1 MINFIVNIL
10 SVPPLRYPEKWKPA
24 FLAMQLGF
32 IAGGV
37 GLIGRDFLFYL
48 TIQNWEP
55 LVLSELF
62 FASFI
67 AFGFILHTL
76 GFAKFGVILSC
87 IAGVGS
93 ATAFIFLIGWNSFF
107 HLWYINLAIL
117 IIAVPLDIR
126 LKSFLALVFI
136 SIYSYMFISF
146 SEMEPLYKIND
157 LTESII
163 GVSNIVGSLL
173 VLGLPMGMY
182 SIFLEQERNK
192 SEKLLHNI
200 MPKSIA
206 EKLKN
211 NIKTISMDN
220 PEISVLFADIVSFTE
235 MSEKISSEKI
245 VGFLNDM
252 FSQFDD
258 LTETYG
264 VEKIKTIGDSYM
276 VVSGMPVQKEDHAL
290 TLFNLAK
297 EMIKISAQFKD
308 HNGNPIKLRIGIN
321 SGPAISGVIGKSKF
335 AFDVWGDTINTAL
348 APTFSACL
356 ARRIASEVLFDP
368 APAMTGTRPAASVT
382 VISITSS
389 CSSWDKVG
397 DSPVV
402 PTGTNPCTPCCI
414 CQLTRSRRAILS
426 I

>member
-126 LKSFLALVFI
+126 LKAFLALVFI

-146 SEMEPLYKIND
+146 SEMEPFYKIND

-335 AFDVWGDTINTAL
+335 AFDVWGDTINTAARL
-348 APTFSACL
+348 ESYGTPDCIHMSKNTFDLVNYKDSNIERKTIQIRGKGL
-356 ARRIASEVLFDP
+356 MDTVLVH
-368 APAMTGTRPAASVT
+368 T
-382 VISITSS
+382 
-389 CSSWDKVG
+389 
-397 DSPVV
+397 
-402 PTGTNPCTPCCI
+402 
-414 CQLTRSRRAILS
+414 
-426 I
+426 

>member
-48 TIQNWEP
+48 TTQNWEP

-117 IIAVPLDIR
+117 IIAVPLHIR
-126 LKSFLALVFI
+126 LKAFLAFVFI

-276 VVSGMPVQKEDHAL
+276 VVSGMPVQREDHAL

-335 AFDVWGDTINTAL
+335 AFDVWGDTINTAARL
-348 APTFSACL
+348 ESYGSPDCIHMSKNTFDLVNYKDSNIERKTIQIRGKGL
-356 ARRIASEVLFDP
+356 MDTVLVH
-368 APAMTGTRPAASVT
+368 T
-382 VISITSS
+382 
-389 CSSWDKVG
+389 
-397 DSPVV
+397 
-402 PTGTNPCTPCCI
+402 
-414 CQLTRSRRAILS
+414 
-426 I
+426 

>member
-48 TIQNWEP
+48 TTQNWEP
-55 LVLSELF
+55 LILSELF

-126 LKSFLALVFI
+126 LKAFLALVFI

-335 AFDVWGDTINTAL
+335 AFDVWGDTINTAARL
-348 APTFSACL
+348 ESYGTPDCIHMSKNTFDLVNYKDSNIERKTIQIRGKGL
-356 ARRIASEVLFDP
+356 MDTVLVH
-368 APAMTGTRPAASVT
+368 T
-382 VISITSS
+382 
-389 CSSWDKVG
+389 
-397 DSPVV
+397 
-402 PTGTNPCTPCCI
+402 
-414 CQLTRSRRAILS
+414 
-426 I
+426 

>member
-10 SVPPLRYPEKWKPA
+10 SVPPSRYPEKWKPA

-126 LKSFLALVFI
+126 LKAFLALVFI

-276 VVSGMPVQKEDHAL
+276 VVSGMPVQRQDHAL

-335 AFDVWGDTINTAL
+335 AFDVWGDTINTAARL
-348 APTFSACL
+348 ESYGSPDCIHMSKNTFDL
-356 ARRIASEVLFDP
+356 INYKDINIERKTIQIRGKGLMDTVLVH
-368 APAMTGTRPAASVT
+368 T
-382 VISITSS
+382 
-389 CSSWDKVG
+389 
-397 DSPVV
+397 
-402 PTGTNPCTPCCI
+402 
-414 CQLTRSRRAILS
+414 
-426 I
+426 

>member
-10 SVPPLRYPEKWKPA
+10 SVPPSRYPEKWKPA

-126 LKSFLALVFI
+126 LKAFLALVFI

-335 AFDVWGDTINTAL
+335 AFDVWGDTINTAARL
-348 APTFSACL
+348 ESYGTPDCIHMSKNTFDLVNYKDSNIERKTIQIRGKGL
-356 ARRIASEVLFDP
+356 MDTVLVH
-368 APAMTGTRPAASVT
+368 T
-382 VISITSS
+382 
-389 CSSWDKVG
+389 
-397 DSPVV
+397 
-402 PTGTNPCTPCCI
+402 
-414 CQLTRSRRAILS
+414 
-426 I
+426 

>member
-276 VVSGMPVQKEDHAL
+276 VVSGMPVQREDHAL
-290 TLFNLAK
+290 ILFNLAK

-335 AFDVWGDTINTAL
+335 AFDVWGDTINTAARL
-348 APTFSACL
+348 ESYGTPDCIHMSKNTFDLVNYKDSNIERKTIQIRGKGL
-356 ARRIASEVLFDP
+356 MDTVLVH
-368 APAMTGTRPAASVT
+368 T
-382 VISITSS
+382 
-389 CSSWDKVG
+389 
-397 DSPVV
+397 
-402 PTGTNPCTPCCI
+402 
-414 CQLTRSRRAILS
+414 
-426 I
+426 

>member
-126 LKSFLALVFI
+126 LKAFLALVFI

-146 SEMEPLYKIND
+146 SEMEPFYKIND

-276 VVSGMPVQKEDHAL
+276 VVSGMPVQREDHAL

-335 AFDVWGDTINTAL
+335 AFVVWGDTINTAARL
-348 APTFSACL
+348 ESYGSPDCIHMSKNTFDLVNYKDSNIEQKTIQIRGKGL
-356 ARRIASEVLFDP
+356 MDTVLVH
-368 APAMTGTRPAASVT
+368 T
-382 VISITSS
+382 
-389 CSSWDKVG
+389 
-397 DSPVV
+397 
-402 PTGTNPCTPCCI
+402 
-414 CQLTRSRRAILS
+414 
-426 I
+426 

>member
-126 LKSFLALVFI
+126 LKAFLALVFI

-335 AFDVWGDTINTAL
+335 AFDVWGDTINTAARL
-348 APTFSACL
+348 ESYGTPDCIHMSKNTFNL
-356 ARRIASEVLFDP
+356 VNY
-368 APAMTGTRPAASVT
+368 
-382 VISITSS
+382 
-389 CSSWDKVG
+389 K
-397 DSPVV
+397 DSNIERK
-402 PTGTNPCTPCCI
+402 TIQIRGKGLMDT
-414 CQLTRSRRAILS
+414 ILVHT
-426 I
+426 

>member
-48 TIQNWEP
+48 TTQNWEP

-76 GFAKFGVILSC
+76 GFAKFGVLLPC

-126 LKSFLALVFI
+126 LKAFLALVFI

-276 VVSGMPVQKEDHAL
+276 VVSGMPVQREDHAL

-335 AFDVWGDTINTAL
+335 AFDVWGDTINTAARL
-348 APTFSACL
+348 ESYGTPDCIHMSKNTFDLVNYKDSNIERKTIQIRGKGL
-356 ARRIASEVLFDP
+356 MDTVLVH
-368 APAMTGTRPAASVT
+368 T
-382 VISITSS
+382 
-389 CSSWDKVG
+389 
-397 DSPVV
+397 
-402 PTGTNPCTPCCI
+402 
-414 CQLTRSRRAILS
+414 
-426 I
+426 

>member
-1 MINFIVNIL
+1 MIFVNGFYIMINFFVNIL

-32 IAGGV
+32 IAGGI
-37 GLIGRDFLFYL
+37 GLLGRDLLFYL
-48 TIQNWEP
+48 TVQNWEP

-67 AFGFILHTL
+67 TIGFILHTL

-87 IAGVGS
+87 VAGVGS
-93 ATAFIFLIGWNSFF
+93 ATAFIFMIGWNSFF

-117 IIAVPLDIR
+117 IIAVPLNIR
-126 LKSFLALVFI
+126 LKVFLALVFI

-308 HNGNPIKLRIGIN
+308 HNGNSIKLRIGIN

-335 AFDVWGDTINTAL
+335 AFDVWGDTINTAARL
-348 APTFSACL
+348 ESYGSPDCIHMSKNTFDLVNYKDSNIERKTIQIRGKGL
-356 ARRIASEVLFDP
+356 METVLIH
-368 APAMTGTRPAASVT
+368 A
-382 VISITSS
+382 
-389 CSSWDKVG
+389 
-397 DSPVV
+397 
-402 PTGTNPCTPCCI
+402 
-414 CQLTRSRRAILS
+414 
-426 I
+426 

>member
-126 LKSFLALVFI
+126 LKAFLALVFI

-157 LTESII
+157 LTETII
-163 GVSNIVGSLL
+163 GLSNIIGS
-173 VLGLPMGMY
+173 
-182 SIFLEQERNK
+182 SSKKIECSNIFLNFFFNNK
-192 SEKLLHNI
+192 RCNRKVFICE
-200 MPKSIA
+200 
-206 EKLKN
+206 
-211 NIKTISMDN
+211 
-220 PEISVLFADIVSFTE
+220 SF
-235 MSEKISSEKI
+235 
-245 VGFLNDM
+245 
-252 FSQFDD
+252 
-258 LTETYG
+258 
-264 VEKIKTIGDSYM
+264 
-276 VVSGMPVQKEDHAL
+276 
-290 TLFNLAK
+290 
-297 EMIKISAQFKD
+297 
-308 HNGNPIKLRIGIN
+308 
-321 SGPAISGVIGKSKF
+321 
-335 AFDVWGDTINTAL
+335 
-348 APTFSACL
+348 
-356 ARRIASEVLFDP
+356 
-368 APAMTGTRPAASVT
+368 
-382 VISITSS
+382 
-389 CSSWDKVG
+389 
-397 DSPVV
+397 
-402 PTGTNPCTPCCI
+402 
-414 CQLTRSRRAILS
+414 SR
-426 I
+426 

>member
-157 LTESII
+157 LTEYVI

-335 AFDVWGDTINTAL
+335 AFDVWGDTINTAARL
-348 APTFSACL
+348 ESYGTPDCIHMSKNTFDLVNYKNSNIERKTIQIRGKGL
-356 ARRIASEVLFDP
+356 MDTVLVH
-368 APAMTGTRPAASVT
+368 T
-382 VISITSS
+382 
-389 CSSWDKVG
+389 
-397 DSPVV
+397 
-402 PTGTNPCTPCCI
+402 
-414 CQLTRSRRAILS
+414 
-426 I
+426 

>member
-93 ATAFIFLIGWNSFF
+93 ATAFIFMIGWNSFF

-126 LKSFLALVFI
+126 LKAFLALVFI

-146 SEMEPLYKIND
+146 SEIEPLYKIND

-276 VVSGMPVQKEDHAL
+276 VVSGMPVQREDHAL

-335 AFDVWGDTINTAL
+335 AFDVWGDTINTAARL
-348 APTFSACL
+348 ESYGSPDCIHMSKNTFDLVNYKDSNIERKTIQIRGKGL
-356 ARRIASEVLFDP
+356 MDTVLVH
-368 APAMTGTRPAASVT
+368 T
-382 VISITSS
+382 
-389 CSSWDKVG
+389 
-397 DSPVV
+397 
-402 PTGTNPCTPCCI
+402 
-414 CQLTRSRRAILS
+414 
-426 I
+426 

>member
-48 TIQNWEP
+48 TTQNWEP

-93 ATAFIFLIGWNSFF
+93 ATAFIFMIGWNSFF

-126 LKSFLALVFI
+126 LKAFLALVFI

-258 LTETYG
+258 LTETCG

-276 VVSGMPVQKEDHAL
+276 VVSGMPVQRKDHAL

-335 AFDVWGDTINTAL
+335 AFDVWGDTVNTAVRL
-348 APTFSACL
+348 ESYGSPDCIHMSKNTFDLVNYKDSNIERKTIQIRGKGL
-356 ARRIASEVLFDP
+356 MDTVLVH
-368 APAMTGTRPAASVT
+368 T
-382 VISITSS
+382 
-389 CSSWDKVG
+389 
-397 DSPVV
+397 
-402 PTGTNPCTPCCI
+402 
-414 CQLTRSRRAILS
+414 
-426 I
+426 

>member
-276 VVSGMPVQKEDHAL
+276 VVSSMPTQREDHAL

-335 AFDVWGDTINTAL
+335 AFDVWGDTINTAARL
-348 APTFSACL
+348 ESYGTPDCIHMSKNTFDLVNYKDSNIERKTIQIRGKGL
-356 ARRIASEVLFDP
+356 MDTVLVH
-368 APAMTGTRPAASVT
+368 T
-382 VISITSS
+382 
-389 CSSWDKVG
+389 
-397 DSPVV
+397 
-402 PTGTNPCTPCCI
+402 
-414 CQLTRSRRAILS
+414 
-426 I
+426 

>member
-10 SVPPLRYPEKWKPA
+10 SVPPSRYPEKWKPA

-48 TIQNWEP
+48 TTQNWEP

-93 ATAFIFLIGWNSFF
+93 ATAFIFMIGWNSFF

-126 LKSFLALVFI
+126 LKAFLALVFI

-335 AFDVWGDTINTAL
+335 AFDVWGDTINTAARL
-348 APTFSACL
+348 ESYGTPDCIHMSKNTFDLVNYKDSNIERKTIQIRGKGL
-356 ARRIASEVLFDP
+356 MDTVLVH
-368 APAMTGTRPAASVT
+368 T
-382 VISITSS
+382 
-389 CSSWDKVG
+389 
-397 DSPVV
+397 
-402 PTGTNPCTPCCI
+402 
-414 CQLTRSRRAILS
+414 
-426 I
+426 

>member
-1 MINFIVNIL
+1 MINFIVNII

-32 IAGGV
+32 IAGGI
-37 GLIGRDFLFYL
+37 GLLGRDLLFYL
-48 TIQNWEP
+48 TVQNWEP

-126 LKSFLALVFI
+126 LKAFLALVFI

-335 AFDVWGDTINTAL
+335 AFDVWGDTINTAARL
-348 APTFSACL
+348 ESYGTPDCIHMSKNTFDLVNCKDSNIERKTIQIRGKGL
-356 ARRIASEVLFDP
+356 MDTVLVH
-368 APAMTGTRPAASVT
+368 T
-382 VISITSS
+382 
-389 CSSWDKVG
+389 
-397 DSPVV
+397 
-402 PTGTNPCTPCCI
+402 
-414 CQLTRSRRAILS
+414 
-426 I
+426 

>member
-126 LKSFLALVFI
+126 LKAFLALVFI

-335 AFDVWGDTINTAL
+335 AFDVWGDTINTAARL
-348 APTFSACL
+348 ESYGSPDCIHMSKNTFDL
-356 ARRIASEVLFDP
+356 VNYKDRNIERKTIQIRGKGLMDTVLVH
-368 APAMTGTRPAASVT
+368 T
-382 VISITSS
+382 
-389 CSSWDKVG
+389 
-397 DSPVV
+397 
-402 PTGTNPCTPCCI
+402 
-414 CQLTRSRRAILS
+414 
-426 I
+426 

>member
-48 TIQNWEP
+48 TTQNWEP

-62 FASFI
+62 FGSFI

-126 LKSFLALVFI
+126 LKAFLALVFI

-276 VVSGMPVQKEDHAL
+276 VVSGMPVQREDHAL

-335 AFDVWGDTINTAL
+335 AFDVWGDTINTAARL
-348 APTFSACL
+348 ESYGTPDCIHMSKNTFDIVNYKDSNIERKTIQIRGKGL
-356 ARRIASEVLFDP
+356 MDTVLVH
-368 APAMTGTRPAASVT
+368 T
-382 VISITSS
+382 
-389 CSSWDKVG
+389 
-397 DSPVV
+397 
-402 PTGTNPCTPCCI
+402 
-414 CQLTRSRRAILS
+414 
-426 I
+426 

>member
-126 LKSFLALVFI
+126 LKAFLALVFI

-335 AFDVWGDTINTAL
+335 AFDVWGDTINTAARL
-348 APTFSACL
+348 ESYGTPDCIHMSKNTFDLVNYKDSNIERKTIQIRGKGL
-356 ARRIASEVLFDP
+356 MNTVLVH
-368 APAMTGTRPAASVT
+368 T
-382 VISITSS
+382 
-389 CSSWDKVG
+389 
-397 DSPVV
+397 
-402 PTGTNPCTPCCI
+402 
-414 CQLTRSRRAILS
+414 
-426 I
+426 

>member
-276 VVSGMPVQKEDHAL
+276 VVSGMTVQKEDHAL

-335 AFDVWGDTINTAL
+335 AFDVWGDTINTAARL
-348 APTFSACL
+348 ESYGTPDCIHMSKNTFDLVNYKDSNIERKTIQIRGKGL
-356 ARRIASEVLFDP
+356 MDTVLVH
-368 APAMTGTRPAASVT
+368 T
-382 VISITSS
+382 
-389 CSSWDKVG
+389 
-397 DSPVV
+397 
-402 PTGTNPCTPCCI
+402 
-414 CQLTRSRRAILS
+414 
-426 I
+426 